1 MSTDR
6 PGLAEST
13 DTVRPGAIQLEGG
26 FAVSQHALAAG
37 SSHEIGAPFSLI
49 RIGLARFA
57 ELRLGSDGFAI
68 ESRLVNGQWDRHS
81 GGSDFEAG
89 IKARVWNERKYIP
102 SFAVIGA
109 LSVPTGS
116 AYSTSGSRD
125 PLLEL
130 CWSKSLPRDFDVGG
144 NVNFRWDSAETEHSV
159 SVSIGKKLSHGFGTY
174 GEVYRI
180 SPIDGDEPAHW
191 IANTGITKQLGVRT
205 QIDAEIGR
213 TLYARTPYWF
223 VGAGF
228 AIRFSK
234 PTFFEARSRR
244 THDSSH
250 SGS

>member
-228 AIRFSK
+228 AIRFSE